1 MKFTQAVKMALS
13 SILAN
18 RMRSFLTM
26 LGIIIGITS
35 VIVLVA
41 IGKGTAQS
49 VTNAIQSMGTNLLTV
64 SITGTKTVTLTNS
77 DISELESDPSI
88 KNVTPDVTGSVTV
101 KSGDNNATT
110 SAEGALPSYE
120 EVRDVHAAY
129 GRFIDQD
136 DVDNR
141 YKVADVGVEVLQNIF
156 PDVKV
161 SDYESLVGQKIS
173 VNGEPVEIVGILESK
188 GTSTTG
194 SSDDRI
200 IMPLSTA
207 ERLLKDTTVKTYYVE
222 AASADD
228 VNTAYYELDS
238 FMLQKFDNDSTQFRV
253 LSQSQMLAARDQTTN
268 TLTLMLAGIAAI
280 SLIVG
285 GIGIMNIMLV
295 SVVERTRE
303 IGIRKAIGAKR
314 RDVLSQFLIEA
325 VFLSCLGGAAG
336 VLLGVIICLVLP
348 LITGLS
354 VLMQPSVML
363 ISFGFSAGVGIIFGL
378 YPANKA
384 SKLRPIDALRYE

>member
-13 SILAN
+13 SIFAN

-26 LGIIIGITS
+26 LGIIIGIMS

-41 IGKGTAQS
+41 IGKGTAKT
-49 VTNAIQSMGTNLLTV
+49 VTDAIQNMGTNLLTV
-64 SITGTKTVTLTNS
+64 SITGSKTVTITDS
-77 DISELESDPSI
+77 DISELKSDPSI
-88 KNVTPDVTGSVTV
+88 KNIAPDVTGSVTV
-101 KSGDNNATT
+101 KAGNSNATT
-110 SAEGALPSYE
+110 TVEGSDPSYE
-120 EVRDVHAAY
+120 EIRDVHAAY

-136 DVDNR
+136 DIDNR

-156 PDVKV
+156 PDVSV
-161 SDYESLVGQKIS
+161 SNYESLIGQKIS
-173 VNGEPVEIVGILESK
+173 VNGEKVEIVGILESK
-188 GTSTTG
+188 GTSSVG
-194 SSDDRI
+194 SSDNRI
-200 IMPLSTA
+200 IMPLTAA
-207 ERLLKDTTVKTYYVE
+207 ERLLKNTTVKTYYVE
-222 AASADD
+222 ASSSDD

-238 FMLQKFDNDSTQFRV
+238 FMLQKFNNDSTQFRV
-253 LSQSQMLAARDQTTN
+253 LSQSEMIEARNQTAN

-314 RDVLSQFLIEA
+314 RDILSQFLIEA
-325 VFLSCLGGAAG
+325 IFLSCIGGAVG
-336 VLLGVIICLVLP
+336 VLLGIMICLILP
-348 LITGLS
+348 LLTGLS

-363 ISFGFSAGVGIIFGL
+363 VSFAFSAGVGIIFGF